1 MDHQPVSDLR
11 SSIILSLADAIK
23 LKTDNLNTSYY
34 IAKRYLF
41 SKKSVNAINF
51 ISGISMLGVFVGS
64 AALIIILS
72 VFNGFENIVLSMYNT
87 FSPELRIEALKGKT
101 FDPRNTHFLTLKN
114 DKRIINYTEVLQ
126 EKALV
131 RYGESQSIA
140 LVKGVSEGFTKNKSG
155 LDSVISSGSFTLWSR
170 GQDMAVIGYSL
181 QNFLSINLSNEFQ
194 SLDVYSPR
202 KGASNSLN
210 PADEFNV
217 RSIYPSGVF
226 AVQQEFDNTMI
237 VPIRFARELLGENK
251 LVSYIEINVAKNV
264 VIDDLQKEIE
274 NSLGKDFLV
283 KNRSQQNELLYKILN
298 SEKWAIFLILT
309 FVLIIAIFNIIGS
322 LTMLVIDKRKDIA
335 ILSSLGADKFL
346 IRGIFFIEG
355 MMISMLGC
363 ILGMF
368 AGLIFILLQQQ
379 FGFIAMSGVNLM
391 IDTYPVG
398 IKLSDFV
405 LVFGTVLLVSVIA
418 SAISSTLS
426 VKNLMNLRDDL

>member
-1 MDHQPVSDLR
+1 
-11 SSIILSLADAIK
+11 
-23 LKTDNLNTSYY
+23 
-34 IAKRYLF
+34 
-41 SKKSVNAINF
+41 
-51 ISGISMLGVFVGS
+51 MLGVFVGS

-101 FDPRNTHFLTLKN
+101 FDPGNTYFLTLKN

-140 LVKGVSEGFTKNKSG
+140 LVKGVSDGFMKNKSG

-170 GQDMAVIGYSL
+170 GQDMAVIGYAL
-181 QNFLSINLSNEFQ
+181 QNFLSINLNNEFQ

-202 KGASNSLN
+202 KGALNYLN

-251 LVSYIEINVAKNV
+251 LVSYIEINAAKNV
-264 VIDDLQKEIE
+264 VIDDFQTEIVE
-274 NSLGKDFLV
+274 SLGKEFLV

-335 ILSSLGADKFL
+335 VLTSLGADKSL

-426 VKNLMNLRDDL
+426 VKNLMNLREDL

>member
-1 MDHQPVSDLR
+1 
-11 SSIILSLADAIK
+11 
-23 LKTDNLNTSYY
+23 
-34 IAKRYLF
+34 
-41 SKKSVNAINF
+41 
-51 ISGISMLGVFVGS
+51 MLGVFVGS

-87 FSPELRIEALKGKT
+87 FSPELRIESLKGKT
-101 FDPRNTHFLTLKN
+101 FDPGNTHFLTLKN

-140 LVKGVSEGFTKNKSG
+140 LVKGVSEGFMKNKSG

-170 GQDMAVIGYSL
+170 GQDMAVIGYAL

-251 LVSYIEINVAKNV
+251 LVSYIEINAAKNV

-274 NSLGKDFLV
+274 KSLGKEFLV

-335 ILSSLGADKFL
+335 ILSSLGADKSL

-355 MMISMLGC
+355 MMISMFGC

-379 FGFIAMSGVNLM
+379 FGFIAMSGTNLM
-391 IDTYPVG
+391 VDTYPVG
-398 IKLSDFV
+398 IKLTDFV

-426 VKNLMNLRDDL
+426 VKNSMNLREDL

>member
-1 MDHQPVSDLR
+1 
-11 SSIILSLADAIK
+11 
-23 LKTDNLNTSYY
+23 
-34 IAKRYLF
+34 
-41 SKKSVNAINF
+41 
-51 ISGISMLGVFVGS
+51 MLGVFVGS

-101 FDPRNTHFLTLKN
+101 FDPGNTYFLTLKN

-140 LVKGVSEGFTKNKSG
+140 LVKGVSDGFMKNKSG

-170 GQDMAVIGYSL
+170 GQDMAVIGYAL
-181 QNFLSINLSNEFQ
+181 QNFLSINLNNEFQ

-202 KGASNSLN
+202 KGALNSLN

-251 LVSYIEINVAKNV
+251 LVSYIEINAAKNV
-264 VIDDLQKEIE
+264 VIDDFQTEIVE
-274 NSLGKDFLV
+274 SLGKEFLV

-335 ILSSLGADKFL
+335 VLTSLGADKSL

-426 VKNLMNLRDDL
+426 VKNSINLRDDL

>member
-1 MDHQPVSDLR
+1 
-11 SSIILSLADAIK
+11 
-23 LKTDNLNTSYY
+23 
-34 IAKRYLF
+34 
-41 SKKSVNAINF
+41 
-51 ISGISMLGVFVGS
+51 MLGVFVGS

-101 FDPRNTHFLTLKN
+101 FDPGNTYFMTLKN

-140 LVKGVSEGFTKNKSG
+140 LVKGVSDGFMKNKSG

-170 GQDMAVIGYSL
+170 GQDMAVIGYAL
-181 QNFLSINLSNEFQ
+181 QNFLSINLNNEFQ

-202 KGASNSLN
+202 KGALNSLN

-237 VPIRFARELLGENK
+237 VPIRFARQLLGENK
-251 LVSYIEINVAKNV
+251 LVSYIEINAAKNV
-264 VIDDLQKEIE
+264 VIDDFQTEIKE
-274 NSLGKDFLV
+274 SLGKEFLV

-335 ILSSLGADKFL
+335 ILTSLGADKSL

-426 VKNLMNLRDDL
+426 VKNSINLRDDL

>member
-1 MDHQPVSDLR
+1 
-11 SSIILSLADAIK
+11 
-23 LKTDNLNTSYY
+23 
-34 IAKRYLF
+34 
-41 SKKSVNAINF
+41 
-51 ISGISMLGVFVGS
+51 
-64 AALIIILS
+64 
-72 VFNGFENIVLSMYNT
+72 
-87 FSPELRIEALKGKT
+87 
-101 FDPRNTHFLTLKN
+101 
-114 DKRIINYTEVLQ
+114 
-126 EKALV
+126 
-131 RYGESQSIA
+131 
-140 LVKGVSEGFTKNKSG
+140 
-155 LDSVISSGSFTLWSR
+155 
-170 GQDMAVIGYSL
+170 MAVIGYAL
-181 QNFLSINLSNEFQ
+181 QNFLSINLNNEFQ

-202 KGASNSLN
+202 KGALNSLN

-251 LVSYIEINVAKNV
+251 LVSYIEINAAKNV
-264 VIDDLQKEIE
+264 VIDDFQTEIVE
-274 NSLGKDFLV
+274 SLGKEFLV

-335 ILSSLGADKFL
+335 VLTSLGADKSL

-426 VKNLMNLRDDL
+426 VKNLMNLREDL

>member
-1 MDHQPVSDLR
+1 
-11 SSIILSLADAIK
+11 
-23 LKTDNLNTSYY
+23 
-34 IAKRYLF
+34 
-41 SKKSVNAINF
+41 
-51 ISGISMLGVFVGS
+51 
-64 AALIIILS
+64 
-72 VFNGFENIVLSMYNT
+72 MYNT

-101 FDPRNTHFLTLKN
+101 FDPGNTYFLTLKN

-140 LVKGVSEGFTKNKSG
+140 LVKGVSEGFMKNKSG

-170 GQDMAVIGYSL
+170 GQDMAVIGYAL
-181 QNFLSINLSNEFQ
+181 QNFLSINLNNEFQ

-202 KGASNSLN
+202 KGASNSFN

-237 VPIRFARELLGENK
+237 VPIRFAREMLGENK
-251 LVSYIEINVAKNV
+251 LVTYIEINTAKNV
-264 VIDDLQKEIE
+264 VIDDFQTEIE
-274 NSLGKDFLV
+274 KSLGKEFLV

-335 ILSSLGADKFL
+335 ILTSLGADKSL

-368 AGLIFILLQQQ
+368 VGLIFILLQQH

-405 LVFGTVLLVSVIA
+405 LVFVTVLLVSVIA

-426 VKNLMNLRDDL
+426 VKNSINLRDDL

>member
-1 MDHQPVSDLR
+1 
-11 SSIILSLADAIK
+11 
-23 LKTDNLNTSYY
+23 
-34 IAKRYLF
+34 
-41 SKKSVNAINF
+41 
-51 ISGISMLGVFVGS
+51 MLGVFVGS

-101 FDPRNTHFLTLKN
+101 FDPGNTYFLTLKT

-140 LVKGVSEGFTKNKSG
+140 LIKGVSEGFMKNKSG

-181 QNFLSINLSNEFQ
+181 QNFLSINLNNEFQ
-194 SLDVYSPR
+194 SIDVYSPR

-237 VPIRFARELLGENK
+237 VPIRFAREMLGENK
-251 LVSYIEINVAKNV
+251 LVSYIEINAAKDV
-264 VIDDLQKEIE
+264 VIDDFQSEIE
-274 NSLGKDFLV
+274 KSIGKEFLV

-335 ILSSLGADKFL
+335 ILTSLGSNKSL

-368 AGLIFILLQQQ
+368 AGLVFILLQQQ
-379 FGFIAMSGVNLM
+379 FGFIAMSGANLM
-391 IDTYPVG
+391 IDTYPIG
-398 IKLSDFV
+398 IKLSDFI

-426 VKNLMNLRDDL
+426 VKNSMNLREDL

>member
-1 MDHQPVSDLR
+1 M
-11 SSIILSLADAIK
+11 
-23 LKTDNLNTSYY
+23 
-34 IAKRYLF
+34 
-41 SKKSVNAINF
+41 
-51 ISGISMLGVFVGS
+51 
-64 AALIIILS
+64 
-72 VFNGFENIVLSMYNT
+72 
-87 FSPELRIEALKGKT
+87 
-101 FDPRNTHFLTLKN
+101 TLKN

-140 LVKGVSEGFTKNKSG
+140 LIKGVSEGFMKNKTG

-170 GQDMAVIGYSL
+170 GQDMAVIGYAL
-181 QNFLSINLSNEFQ
+181 QNFLSINLNNEFQ

-202 KGASNSLN
+202 KGASNSVN

-251 LVSYIEINVAKNV
+251 LVSYIEINAAKNV
-264 VIDDLQKEIE
+264 VIDDFQTEIE
-274 NSLGKDFLV
+274 KSLGKEFLV

-335 ILSSLGADKFL
+335 ILTSLGAEKSL

-363 ILGMF
+363 FFGML

-405 LVFGTVLLVSVIA
+405 LVFGTVLLVSMIA

-426 VKNLMNLRDDL
+426 VKTSINLRDDL

>member
-1 MDHQPVSDLR
+1 
-11 SSIILSLADAIK
+11 
-23 LKTDNLNTSYY
+23 
-34 IAKRYLF
+34 
-41 SKKSVNAINF
+41 
-51 ISGISMLGVFVGS
+51 MLGVFVGS

-101 FDPRNTHFLTLKN
+101 FDPGNTHFLTLKN

-140 LVKGVSEGFTKNKSG
+140 LVKGVSDGFMKNKSG

-170 GQDMAVIGYSL
+170 GQDMAVIGYAL
-181 QNFLSINLSNEFQ
+181 QNYLSINLNNEFQ

-251 LVSYIEINVAKNV
+251 LVSYIEINVAKEV
-264 VIDDLQKEIE
+264 VVENFQKDIE
-274 NSLGKDFLV
+274 ASLGKEFLV

-335 ILSSLGADKFL
+335 ILSSLGADKSL

-363 ILGMF
+363 FLGM
-368 AGLIFILLQQQ
+368 ATGLIFILLQQQ
-379 FGFIAMSGVNLM
+379 FGFIAMSGANLM

-398 IKLSDFV
+398 IKLSDFI
-405 LVFGTVLLVSVIA
+405 LVFGTVFLVSVIA
-418 SAISSTLS
+418 SAISSRLS
-426 VKNLMNLRDDL
+426 VKNTMNLREDL

>member
-1 MDHQPVSDLR
+1 
-11 SSIILSLADAIK
+11 
-23 LKTDNLNTSYY
+23 
-34 IAKRYLF
+34 
-41 SKKSVNAINF
+41 
-51 ISGISMLGVFVGS
+51 MLGVFVGS

-101 FDPRNTHFLTLKN
+101 FDPGNTYFLTLKN

-140 LVKGVSEGFTKNKSG
+140 LVKGVSDGFMKNKSG

-170 GQDMAVIGYSL
+170 GQDMAVIGYAL
-181 QNFLSINLSNEFQ
+181 QNFLSINLNNEFQ

-202 KGASNSLN
+202 KGALNSLN

-251 LVSYIEINVAKNV
+251 LVSYIEINAAKNV
-264 VIDDLQKEIE
+264 VIDDFQTEIVE
-274 NSLGKDFLV
+274 SLGKEFLV

-335 ILSSLGADKFL
+335 VLTSLGADKSL

-426 VKNLMNLRDDL
+426 VKNSMNLRDDL

>member
-1 MDHQPVSDLR
+1 
-11 SSIILSLADAIK
+11 
-23 LKTDNLNTSYY
+23 
-34 IAKRYLF
+34 
-41 SKKSVNAINF
+41 
-51 ISGISMLGVFVGS
+51 MLGVFVGS

-101 FDPRNTHFLTLKN
+101 FDPGNTYFLTLKN

-140 LVKGVSEGFTKNKSG
+140 LVKGVSEGFMKNKSG

-170 GQDMAVIGYSL
+170 GQDMAVIGYAL
-181 QNFLSINLSNEFQ
+181 QNFLSINLNNEFQ

-202 KGASNSLN
+202 KGALNSLN

-251 LVSYIEINVAKNV
+251 LVSYIEINAAKNV
-264 VIDDLQKEIE
+264 VIDDFQTEIE
-274 NSLGKDFLV
+274 ESLGKEFLV

-335 ILSSLGADKFL
+335 VLTSLGADKSL

-426 VKNLMNLRDDL
+426 VKNLMNLREDL

>member
-1 MDHQPVSDLR
+1 
-11 SSIILSLADAIK
+11 
-23 LKTDNLNTSYY
+23 
-34 IAKRYLF
+34 
-41 SKKSVNAINF
+41 
-51 ISGISMLGVFVGS
+51 MLGVFVGS

-101 FDPRNTHFLTLKN
+101 FDPGNTYFLTLKT

-140 LVKGVSEGFTKNKSG
+140 LIKGVSEGFMKNKSG

-181 QNFLSINLSNEFQ
+181 QNFLSINLNNEFQ
-194 SLDVYSPR
+194 SIDVYSPR

-237 VPIRFARELLGENK
+237 VPIRFAREMLGENK
-251 LVSYIEINVAKNV
+251 LVSYIEINAAKDV
-264 VIDDLQKEIE
+264 VIDDFQSEIE
-274 NSLGKDFLV
+274 KSIGKEFLV

-335 ILSSLGADKFL
+335 ILTSLGANKSL

-368 AGLIFILLQQQ
+368 AGLVFILLQQQ
-379 FGFIAMSGVNLM
+379 FGFIAMSGANLM
-391 IDTYPVG
+391 IDTYPIG
-398 IKLSDFV
+398 IKLSDFI

-426 VKNLMNLRDDL
+426 VKNSMNLREDL

>member
-1 MDHQPVSDLR
+1 
-11 SSIILSLADAIK
+11 
-23 LKTDNLNTSYY
+23 
-34 IAKRYLF
+34 
-41 SKKSVNAINF
+41 
-51 ISGISMLGVFVGS
+51 MLGVFVGS

-72 VFNGFENIVLSMYNT
+72 VFNGFENIILSMYNT

-101 FDPRNTHFLTLKN
+101 FDPGSTHFLTLKN

-140 LVKGVSEGFTKNKSG
+140 LVKGVSEGFLKNKSG
-155 LDSVISSGSFTLWSR
+155 LDSVISSGSFTLRSK
-170 GQDMAVIGYSL
+170 GQDMAVIGYAL
-181 QNFLSINLSNEFQ
+181 QNYLSINLNNEFQ

-202 KGASNSLN
+202 KGALKSLN
-210 PADEFNV
+210 PADEFNI

-251 LVSYIEINVAKNV
+251 LVSYIEINAAKDV
-264 VIDDLQKEIE
+264 VIDDFQKDIE
-274 NSLGKDFLV
+274 KSLGKDFLV

-335 ILSSLGADKFL
+335 ILSSLGANKGL

-363 ILGMF
+363 VFGM
-368 AGLIFILLQQQ
+368 AVGLIFILLQQQ
-379 FGFIAMSGVNLM
+379 FGFIAMSGANLM
-391 IDTYPVG
+391 IDSYPIG
-398 IKLSDFV
+398 IKPTDFI

-418 SAISSTLS
+418 SAISSRLS
-426 VKNLMNLRDDL
+426 VKNSMNLREDL

>member
-1 MDHQPVSDLR
+1 
-11 SSIILSLADAIK
+11 
-23 LKTDNLNTSYY
+23 
-34 IAKRYLF
+34 
-41 SKKSVNAINF
+41 
-51 ISGISMLGVFVGS
+51 MLGVFVGS

-101 FDPRNTHFLTLKN
+101 FNPRNTHFLTLKN

-335 ILSSLGADKFL
+335 ILTSLGADKSL

-426 VKNLMNLRDDL
+426 VKNLMNLREDL

>member
-1 MDHQPVSDLR
+1 
-11 SSIILSLADAIK
+11 
-23 LKTDNLNTSYY
+23 
-34 IAKRYLF
+34 
-41 SKKSVNAINF
+41 
-51 ISGISMLGVFVGS
+51 MLGVFVGS

-101 FDPRNTHFLTLKN
+101 FDPENTHFLNLKN

-140 LVKGVSEGFTKNKSG
+140 LVKGVSEGFMKNKNG
-155 LDSVISSGSFTLWSR
+155 LDSVISSGSFTLWSK
-170 GQDMAVIGYSL
+170 GQDMAVIGYAL
-181 QNFLSINLSNEFQ
+181 QNFLSINLNNEFQ

-202 KGASNSLN
+202 KGALNSLN

-251 LVSYIEINVAKNV
+251 LVSYIEINVAKD
-264 VIDDLQKEIE
+264 IMIEDLQKDIE
-274 NSLGKDFLV
+274 ESIGKEFLV

-335 ILSSLGADKFL
+335 ILSSLGADKSL

-363 ILGMF
+363 VLGMF
-368 AGLIFILLQQQ
+368 AGLVFILLQQQ

-398 IKLSDFV
+398 IKPTDFI

-418 SAISSTLS
+418 SAISSRLS
-426 VKNLMNLRDDL
+426 VKNSMNLRDDL